1 MYERKD
7 LQQLKRRIEES
18 RKYIQVVYGPRQI
31 GKTTMVLQLIKQ
43 LPFESMVITADDVP
57 AAGRSWIRNS
67 WNEAR
72 RRLSVSGGSEFL
84 LIIDEIQKIE
94 NWSESVK
101 KEWDDDSMATR
112 NIKVI
117 ILGSSRLL
125 IQKGLT
131 ESLAGRFET
140 TYLTHWSYTEMRDA
154 FGWDVNQYIWFGGY
168 PGAASLIED
177 ELRWKAYVRD
187 SLIETSISKDILML
201 TRVDKPALL
210 KRLFEIGCIY
220 SAQIIALNKIQGELQ
235 EKGNLT
241 TLSNYLSLLEGAGL
255 LTGLEKFSGDII
267 RKRASRPKFQVF
279 NNALLSAQS
288 FKRYNESVREPN
300 VWGRYAES
308 AIGAHLLNSSL
319 NKQFNLYY
327 WNENNQ
333 EVDFAMESGNRLIG
347 IEVKTGK
354 ESRNSGIGKFEE
366 AFRPVANF
374 LVGTDGIPLEE
385 FLASDPYALFS
396 I

>member
-1 MYERKD
+1 MYERIV
-7 LQQLKRRIEES
+7 LQQLKSRVEES
-18 RKYIQVVYGPRQI
+18 RKFIQVVYGPRQV
-31 GKTTMVLQLIKQ
+31 GKTTMVLQLVKQ
-43 LPFESMVITADDVP
+43 LSFPYLVVTADDVP
-57 AAGRSWIRNS
+57 AADRNWIRNI

-72 RRLSVSGGSEFL
+72 RRFSVSGGSEFL
-84 LIIDEIQKIE
+84 LVIDEIQKID

-101 KEWDDDSMATR
+101 KEWDEDSMAMR

-140 TYLTHWSYTEMRDA
+140 TYLTHWSFTEMRDA
-154 FGWDVNQYIWFGGY
+154 FGWNVNQYIWFGGY

-177 ELRWKAYVRD
+177 ELRWKAYIRD

-288 FKRYNESVREPN
+288 YKSYNEIIKEPKD
-300 VWGRYAES
+300 WGRFAES
-308 AIGAHLLNSSL
+308 AVGAHLLNASL

-327 WNENNQ
+327 WNDNNQ
-333 EVDFAMESGNRLIG
+333 EVDFVLESGNRLIG

-354 ESRNSGIGKFEE
+354 DSKNSGIGKFETL
-366 AFRPVANF
+366 FSPLANF
-374 LVGTDGIPLEE
+374 WVGTDGIPLEE
-385 FLASDPYALFS
+385 FLTSDPYALFS

>member
-7 LQQLKRRIEES
+7 LQQLKRRIEEP

-57 AAGRSWIRNS
+57 AAGRSWIRNL

-112 NIKVI
+112 NIKAI

-210 KRLFEIGCIY
+210 KRLFE
-220 SAQIIALNKIQGELQ
+220 
-235 EKGNLT
+235 
-241 TLSNYLSLLEGAGL
+241 
-255 LTGLEKFSGDII
+255 
-267 RKRASRPKFQVF
+267 
-279 NNALLSAQS
+279 
-288 FKRYNESVREPN
+288 
-300 VWGRYAES
+300 
-308 AIGAHLLNSSL
+308 
-319 NKQFNLYY
+319 
-327 WNENNQ
+327 
-333 EVDFAMESGNRLIG
+333 
-347 IEVKTGK
+347 
-354 ESRNSGIGKFEE
+354 
-366 AFRPVANF
+366 
-374 LVGTDGIPLEE
+374 
-385 FLASDPYALFS
+385 
-396 I
+396 

>member
-101 KEWDDDSMATR
+101 KEWDDDSMAMR

>member
-1 MYERKD
+1 MYERIV
-7 LQQLKRRIEES
+7 LQQLKSRVEES
-18 RKYIQVVYGPRQI
+18 RKFIQVVYGPRQV
-31 GKTTMVLQLIKQ
+31 GKTTMVLQLVKQ
-43 LPFESMVITADDVP
+43 LSFPYLVVTADDIP
-57 AAGRSWIRNS
+57 AADRNWIRNI

-84 LIIDEIQKIE
+84 LVIDDIQKID

-101 KEWDDDSMATR
+101 KEWDEDSMAMR

-125 IQKGLT
+125 IHKGLT

-140 TYLTHWSYTEMRDA
+140 TYLTHWSFTEMRDA
-154 FGWDVNQYIWFGGY
+154 FGWNVNQYIWFGGY

-177 ELRWKAYVRD
+177 ELRWKAYIRD

-267 RKRASRPKFQVF
+267 RKRGSRPKFQVF

-288 FKRYNESVREPN
+288 YKSYNEIIKEPKD
-300 VWGRYAES
+300 WGRFAES
-308 AIGAHLLNSSL
+308 AVGAHLLNASL

-327 WNENNQ
+327 WNDNNQ
-333 EVDFAMESGNRLIG
+333 EIDFVLKSGNRLIG

-354 ESRNSGIGKFEE
+354 DSKNSGIGKFETL
-366 AFRPVANF
+366 FSPLANF
-374 LVGTDGIPLEE
+374 WVGTDGIPLEE
-385 FLASDPYALFS
+385 FLTSDPYALFS

>member
-1 MYERKD
+1 MYERIV
-7 LQQLKRRIEES
+7 LQQLKSRVEES
-18 RKYIQVVYGPRQI
+18 RKFIQVVYGPRQV
-31 GKTTMVLQLIKQ
+31 GKTTMVLQLVKQ
-43 LPFESMVITADDVP
+43 LTFPYLVVTADDVP
-57 AAGRSWIRNS
+57 AADRNWIRNI

-72 RRLSVSGGSEFL
+72 RRFSVSGGSEFL
-84 LIIDEIQKIE
+84 LVIDEIQKID

-101 KEWDDDSMATR
+101 KEWDEDSMAMR

-140 TYLTHWSYTEMRDA
+140 TYLTHWSFTEMRDA
-154 FGWDVNQYIWFGGY
+154 FGWNVNQYIWFGGY

-177 ELRWKAYVRD
+177 ELRWKAYIRD

-288 FKRYNESVREPN
+288 YKSYNEIIKEPKD
-300 VWGRYAES
+300 WGRFAES
-308 AIGAHLLNSSL
+308 AVGAHLLNASL

-327 WNENNQ
+327 WNDNNQ
-333 EVDFAMESGNRLIG
+333 EVDFVLESGNRLIG

-354 ESRNSGIGKFEE
+354 DSKNSGIGKFETL
-366 AFRPVANF
+366 FSPLANF
-374 LVGTDGIPLEE
+374 WVGTDGIPLEE

>member
-112 NIKVI
+112 NIKAI

-131 ESLAGRFET
+131 ESLAGRFEP

-201 TRVDKPALL
+201 TRVDKPAQ
-210 KRLFEIGCIY
+210 IG
-220 SAQIIALNKIQGELQ
+220 
-235 EKGNLT
+235 
-241 TLSNYLSLLEGAGL
+241 
-255 LTGLEKFSGDII
+255 
-267 RKRASRPKFQVF
+267 RASC
-279 NNALLSAQS
+279 
-288 FKRYNESVREPN
+288 RER
-300 VWGRYAES
+300 V
-308 AIGAHLLNSSL
+308 
-319 NKQFNLYY
+319 
-327 WNENNQ
+327 
-333 EVDFAMESGNRLIG
+333 
-347 IEVKTGK
+347 
-354 ESRNSGIGKFEE
+354 
-366 AFRPVANF
+366 
-374 LVGTDGIPLEE
+374 
-385 FLASDPYALFS
+385 
-396 I
+396 